1 MKKLIILLLFIPLVF
16 SCSSTDD
23 PLTIYSI
30 KVSNPTANQL
40 NFTQLSLPGYNFNID
55 SDEQTFTLNNGMP
68 DGLNNINVT
77 ISYNCMSKD
86 SSKSIQ
92 VNFYEGQTTIIE
104 VTNVIHTSNGCT
116 VSLTP
121 YYN

>member
-1 MKKLIILLLFIPLVF
+1 MKKLILLLLFIPLVF
-16 SCSSTDD
+16 SCNSENDIS
-23 PLTIYSI
+23 YSI

-121 YYN
+121 FYN